1 MGNIDNDGAD
11 RTIGSPPCRSEESGK
26 SEQRA
31 EADTKGR
38 VQDNAG
44 SNVQDKAGSNVQGQA
59 QMKAQMKTQS
69 KTDNRGDSSLRKS
82 AAPGVQ
88 QRQSDLE
95 PGARKKIDSGAKKKN
110 SETKK
115 RVVTVAADA
124 TEKTAIRSDSGK
136 AKKKLRVSAQADN
149 TNAAQQIPA
158 KLDGQNLADP
168 KHYIN
173 RELSF
178 LEFNGR
184 VLALARDEKIP
195 LLERMRYLC
204 ISSSN
209 LDEFFEV
216 RVAGLQQQLL
226 AGSLGTGPDKLSP
239 STQLAEIRRRTHQL
253 VKDQYALLNN
263 DLLPALERCDIAF
276 PALDLWPE
284 KLQHWARRFFE
295 DELLPVLSPLGL
307 APSHP
312 FPQLTNKSLNFIV
325 SLSGKDA
332 FGREATMAVVRAPRS
347 LPRIIPVPAEFCDGK
362 NVFVLLSSMIQQN
375 MAKLFPG
382 LETQGVYQFR
392 VTRNSD
398 LYLADDDV
406 ADLRLALQDELNAR
420 DYGQAVRLETGA
432 DCPPSIIAFLLDE
445 FNLSEQDCYLCNG
458 PVNLDRLQSLPEMI
472 DRADLKFP
480 PCTPSNATDVA
491 AGAMSIFA
499 ELRKRDVLL
508 HYPYQ
513 SSATVVSMI
522 RAAAS
527 DRNVL
532 AIKQTLYRTGAD
544 SEYAEALIEAAQNG
558 KDVTV
563 IIELR
568 ARFDEKANITLASRL
583 QHAGVQVVYGV
594 VGVKT
599 HAKLILIVR
608 REGDR
613 LARYA
618 HIATGNYHTGTARSY
633 TDLSLLTTDKAITL
647 DVQKVFNQLTGLGKV
662 ANMKALLHA
671 PFTMHR
677 KVISQIRKQTR
688 RAKEG
693 MPAVIKAR
701 MNSLNEPQIIQALY
715 EASQAGVEVRL
726 LVRGICSLR
735 PGVAGLSDNIK
746 VFSVLGRFLEHSR
759 VYAFGPDGEEAVYLS
774 SADWMPRNMFHRVEI
789 AVPVLDKALRKR
801 VVRES
806 LDYYFK
812 DDMFSWE
819 LDSDGA
825 YHRRAAEGDGFSAQ
839 HTLLQDTAA
848 ALFRPVG
855 TLTGKGDDRNGNKN
869 NVGKKSAGKSG
880 NAKKKGRGPN

>member
-1 MGNIDNDGAD
+1 MGNIDNGDD
-11 RTIGSPPCRSEESGK
+11 K
-26 SEQRA
+26 S
-31 EADTKGR
+31 
-38 VQDNAG
+38 
-44 SNVQDKAGSNVQGQA
+44 
-59 QMKAQMKTQS
+59 
-69 KTDNRGDSSLRKS
+69 S
-82 AAPGVQ
+82 ASVA
-88 QRQSDLE
+88 
-95 PGARKKIDSGAKKKN
+95 
-110 SETKK
+110 
-115 RVVTVAADA
+115 AADA
-124 TEKTAIRSDSGK
+124 NDSHKAGKGAAPKVGVVSDGKNDGKARDLKLSTTDNVQQADSGK
-136 AKKKLRVSAQADN
+136 AAKTAADKKPPVSKVSGKKVSGAKAPESSMAAKSDSPKKTAAADKLRKPSKHADKL
-149 TNAAQQIPA
+149 PA
-158 KLDGQNLADP
+158 PNLVDP

-178 LEFNGR
+178 LEFNVR
-184 VLALARDEKIP
+184 VLALARDPNIP

-204 ISSSN
+204 ISCSN

-216 RVAGLQQQLL
+216 RVAGLQRQLL
-226 AGSLGTGPDKLSP
+226 VGSLGTGPDNLNP
-239 STQLAEIRRRTHQL
+239 STQLAEIRQRAHQL
-253 VKDQYALLNN
+253 VQDQYTLLNHE
-263 DLLPALERCDIAF
+263 LLPALDACDISF
-276 PALDLWPE
+276 PPPE
-284 KLQHWARRFFE
+284 QWSQKLQRWAREFFE
-295 DELLPVLSPLGL
+295 EELLPVLSPLGL

-325 SLSGKDA
+325 SLKGKDA

-347 LPRIIPVPAEFCDGK
+347 LPRIIPVPESLSDGK

-432 DCPPSIIAFLLDE
+432 DCPRSIIEFLLDK
-445 FNLSEQDCYLCNG
+445 FNLSEHDCYLCQG

-472 DRADLKFP
+472 DRPDLKFP
-480 PCTPSNATDVA
+480 LHTPSAKELAVS
-491 AGAMSIFA
+491 GADIFEA
-499 ELRKRDVLL
+499 LRKRDTLL

-513 SSATVVSMI
+513 SSATVVSLI
-522 RAAAS
+522 RSAAT
-527 DRNVL
+527 DKNVL
-532 AIKQTLYRTGAD
+532 AIKQTLYRTGAE
-544 SEYAEALIEAAQNG
+544 SEYVEALIEAAQNG

-563 IIELR
+563 VIELR
-568 ARFDEKANITLASRL
+568 ARFDEKANITLANRL

-594 VGVKT
+594 VGIKT

-608 REGDR
+608 REGGK

-633 TDLSLLTTDKAITL
+633 TDLNLLTTDKAITL

-677 KVISQIRKQTR
+677 KVVSQIRKQTR

-693 MPAVIKAR
+693 LPAVIKAR

-715 EASQAGVEVRL
+715 EASRAGVKVRL

-735 PGVAGLSDNIK
+735 PGVQGLSDNIK
-746 VFSVLGRFLEHSR
+746 VYSVLGRFLEHSR
-759 VYAFGPDGEEAVYLS
+759 VYAFGPEGEEIVYLS

-789 AVPVLDKALRKR
+789 AVPVLDKSLRQR
-801 VVRES
+801 VIRES

-819 LDSDGA
+819 LDQEGVW
-825 YHRRAAEGDGFSAQ
+825 HRRKPSNGGFSAQ
-839 HTLLQDTAA
+839 NTLLMEMEEPLFSGDTKAK
-848 ALFRPVG
+848 
-855 TLTGKGDDRNGNKN
+855 TGARGSKKKTD
-869 NVGKKSAGKSG
+869 KSAGG
-880 NAKKKGRGPN
+880 KK